1 MTISLRTRAR
11 AAAIDAASVGLLA
24 CVALPTAALCLG
36 AGVVAYASIRAAC
49 AANVRAHDLRTGY
62 TPGRIVWRGGRR

>member
-1 MTISLRTRAR
+1 MPDLRTRAR

-24 CVALPTAALCLG
+24 CVALPAAALCLG
-36 AGVVAYASIRAAC
+36 AGVVALAAYQC
-49 AANVRAHDLRTGY
+49 ATAAAVRAHDLRSGC

>member
-1 MTISLRTRAR
+1 MADLRTRAR

-36 AGVVAYASIRAAC
+36 AGAVALAAYQC
-49 AANVRAHDLRTGY
+49 AAAAGVRAEDMRTGY